1 MNLAETTFIN
11 STLRVRELRDRVGPD
26 VLGRGSLH
34 DVDRIL
40 EVGCGQGIGLLLLA
54 DRFPT
59 AQLVGVDLDPGMIR
73 RARRRVAALG
83 DRVELRVDDL
93 SSLPDPAG
101 SFDVVV
107 DFAAVHHVP
116 DWRSALS
123 EIARVLRPGGE
134 FLFEDHDVTKHSWFA
149 RHFFAHPR
157 GAVHRSGVRRR
168 AQRRR
173 HRLSE
178 TTSPT
183 ATATL
188 SDEVHDNRTN
198 PRTASSSRAVRRLVQ
213 CGWLRTAYPWQG
225 EGQTS
230 VWWVGSLLRN
240 AGYRVGSSLGSSS
253 AAASS
258 QRTRNH
264 CSQIRQRC
272 HARPAVCVAGEVC

>member
-1 MNLAETTFIN
+1 MYRTVVRLESWQVRRAGDCLSSVGSRRGRVERWGVAPRMNLAETTFIN

-26 VLGRGSLH
+26 VLGRGSLR

-123 EIARVLRPGGE
+123 EIAE
-134 FLFEDHDVTKHSWFA
+134 CC
-149 RHFFAHPR
+149 
-157 GAVHRSGVRRR
+157 VRAESSCSRI
-168 AQRRR
+168 
-173 HRLSE
+173 
-178 TTSPT
+178 TT
-183 ATATL
+183 
-188 SDEVHDNRTN
+188 
-198 PRTASSSRAVRRLVQ
+198 
-213 CGWLRTAYPWQG
+213 
-225 EGQTS
+225 
-230 VWWVGSLLRN
+230 
-240 AGYRVGSSLGSSS
+240 
-253 AAASS
+253 
-258 QRTRNH
+258 
-264 CSQIRQRC
+264 
-272 HARPAVCVAGEVC
+272 